1 MRGLIIIPLC
11 LAAACSGGGAEK
23 KAEEAADA
31 MQAGQWEISSEV
43 TEFRSTD
50 KATPA
55 LKAAAGEKGS
65 APACIEA
72 GKEDEPPAAMF
83 AGVGYDCDYK
93 DRYIRGGRINASLE
107 CEREALEG
115 KVMIQV
121 QGTYKGDSLK
131 GTATATSF
139 LPGDGD
145 FVMNSRIS
153 GRRTG
158 PTCAASSEEGGA
170 NAAEPERAPQPLQGK
185 SGSGAG

>member
-1 MRGLIIIPLC
+1 MRGLIVVPVL
-11 LAAACSGGGAEK
+11 LAAACSGGGEEK
-23 KAEEAADA
+23 KAEEAPAT

-43 TEFRSTD
+43 VDFRSTD

-55 LKAAAGEKGS
+55 LKAAAGDKAS

-83 AGVGYDCDYK
+83 AGVGYECDYK
-93 DRYIRGGRINASLE
+93 DRYVRGGRINLTLE

-115 KVMIQV
+115 NVMVSV
-121 QGTYKGDSLK
+121 QGTYTGESFE

-158 PTCAASSEEGGA
+158 PACAAP
-170 NAAEPERAPQPLQGK
+170 AAEDEKGK
-185 SGSGAG
+185 AKS